1 MNYRTDLA
9 IECTDVINLNGEEK
23 GIKVTRRDLD
33 NAKVTIV
40 EILTEEAHEETG
52 KPVGK
57 YITVEVPPFTHDG
70 ELLDGRLTAVSH
82 EISRI
87 LPKSGTVLVA
97 GLGND
102 NITPDALGPQTASM
116 LLATRHLNEEV
127 TGDLGLGRLRSV
139 AAAVPGVLGR
149 TGMETAEIIKGLVR
163 EISPCA
169 VITVDALACRS
180 FERLGC
186 TVQISDCGI
195 VPGGGV
201 GNSRKE
207 ISEKT
212 VGVPVISMG
221 VPTVI
226 DAATLCTDLTNK
238 IRGEEEEG
246 LYEKYHN
253 AGGDMIVTP
262 KDIDMLTKRA
272 ARLVALSINCA
283 LQPTVAA
290 EDMVT
295 LTF

>member
-40 EILTEEAHEETG
+40 EILTEEAHEKTG

-139 AAAVPGVLGR
+139 AAAVPGDKR
-149 TGMETAEIIKGLVR
+149 F
-163 EISPCA
+163 SP
-169 VITVDALACRS
+169 
-180 FERLGC
+180 
-186 TVQISDCGI
+186 
-195 VPGGGV
+195 
-201 GNSRKE
+201 
-207 ISEKT
+207 
-212 VGVPVISMG
+212 
-221 VPTVI
+221 
-226 DAATLCTDLTNK
+226 
-238 IRGEEEEG
+238 
-246 LYEKYHN
+246 
-253 AGGDMIVTP
+253 
-262 KDIDMLTKRA
+262 
-272 ARLVALSINCA
+272 
-283 LQPTVAA
+283 
-290 EDMVT
+290 
-295 LTF
+295 

>member
-1 MNYRTDLA
+1 MYKRQ
-9 IECTDVINLNGEEK
+9 EEK

-40 EILTEEAHEETG
+40 EILTEEAYQRTG

-127 TGDLGLGRLRSV
+127 TGELGLGRLRSV
-139 AAAVPGVLGR
+139 ATAVPGVLGR

-163 EISPCA
+163 EISPSA

-186 TVQISDCGI
+186 TVQISDCGV

-201 GNSRKE
+201 GNSRKAV
-207 ISEKT
+207 SYT
-212 VGVPVISMG
+212 HLTL
-221 VPTVI
+221 PTI
-226 DAATLCTDLTNK
+226 A
-238 IRGEEEEG
+238 
-246 LYEKYHN
+246 
-253 AGGDMIVTP
+253 
-262 KDIDMLTKRA
+262 
-272 ARLVALSINCA
+272 
-283 LQPTVAA
+283 
-290 EDMVT
+290 
-295 LTF
+295 